1 MNQQRNDLLADLNLI
16 ADRTM
21 PASWLGRLISSLPLP
36 ARKQQAMVHPCVI
49 DGKQTLVYERG
60 LAKADAAAFS
70 LIQSFAISHGFQL
83 KEDQRADFL
92 EGIKR
97 VKNRRCSNA
106 VSVMILT
113 AGLISQ
119 SAYAKSSNHQSSD
132 QVHAET
138 TGQYQLDE
146 VADFDFDAYHTED
159 ELMSGLLSWINAHS
173 SFSFDIHN
181 IPKVKKV
188 SARDMAKVAFGGRL
202 PAAIDAKSLRIFG
215 LYNFNEETV
224 YLLDSINLDS
234 KEGKGILLHELVHY
248 LQYQTGLDHN
258 ARCKNEL
265 ESLAYVLEARFL
277 ESQHHRHNITRS
289 HINKVSQCRV

>member
-1 MNQQRNDLLADLNLI
+1 MNQQRTDLLADLNLV
-16 ADRTM
+16 ADQAM
-21 PASWLGRLISSLPLP
+21 PASWLGRLISSLPFK

-49 DGKQTLVYERG
+49 AGKQTLVYERG
-60 LAKADAAAFS
+60 LADADPTAFS
-70 LIQSFAISHGFQL
+70 LIQNYAISHGFQL

-97 VKNRRCSNA
+97 VKNRRRSNA

-119 SAYAKSSNHQSSD
+119 SAYAKSFNNSQTNH
-132 QVHAET
+132 HADT
-138 TGQYQLDE
+138 SGQYHIDN
-146 VADFDFDAYHTED
+146 VADFDFDAYHTQE
-159 ELMSGLLSWINAHS
+159 ELITGLLSWINAHS

-188 SARDMAKVAFGGRL
+188 SAHDMARVAFGGRL
-202 PAAIDAKSLRIFG
+202 PAAVDAKSLRIFG
-215 LYNFNEETV
+215 LYNFNEKTV
-224 YLLDSINLDS
+224 YLLDSIDLDS
-234 KEGKGILLHELVHY
+234 KDGKGILLHELVHY
-248 LQYQTGLDHN
+248 LQYQTGLDNH

-265 ESLAYVLEARFL
+265 ESLAYILEARFL
-277 ESQHHRHNITRS
+277 ESQHHRHNITQS